1 MKRLLKWSWAP
12 SWGLALLALTAA
24 CDASAMAQRT
34 FATPD
39 EAVQALITALER
51 NDVTALTLLLGDNSE
66 EAITSGD
73 EVADAN
79 DRTTFVASFKSKH
92 QLVADGKDKMILVV
106 GESDWPLP
114 IPLVA
119 ADGKW
124 YLDGAAGAK
133 EIAYR
138 RIGRNELGAIA
149 VCRGFIDAQIEYAAM
164 GHDGQ
169 TAGLFAAKLRSDA
182 GQQNGLYWPV
192 GEGEPASPAGEEV
205 VSAAAEGYKAVVGQ
219 RTPYHGYYY
228 RILYAQG
235 AAANGG
241 SKEYFVEGLLR
252 DGVALIA
259 WPADYANSG
268 VMTFMVNHEGW
279 VYQKDLGAD
288 TATAVEAIQL
298 FDPDESWS
306 LVVSN
311 ESD

>member
-1 MKRLLKWSWAP
+1 MSETFEMVAKTLYGLEEILAGELLSLGANDIQIGRRMVSFTGDKEVLYKANFY
-12 SWGLALLALTAA
+12 
-24 CDASAMAQRT
+24 CR
-34 FATPD
+34 
-39 EAVQALITALER
+39 TALR
-51 NDVTALTLLLGDNSE
+51 ILKP
-66 EAITSGD
+66 IYH
-73 EVADAN
+73 
-79 DRTTFVASFKSKH
+79 FKYRIYSA
-92 QLVADGKDKMILVV
+92 V
-106 GESDWPLP
+106 
-114 IPLVA
+114 
-119 ADGKW
+119 
-124 YLDGAAGAK
+124 
-133 EIAYR
+133 AYR

-205 VSAAAEGYKAVVGQ
+205 VSAAAEGYKTVVGQ

-241 SKEYFVEGLLR
+241 SKEYFVEGQLR

-268 VMTFMVNHEGW
+268 VMTFMVNHEGR
-279 VYQKDLGAD
+279 VYQKDLGAE
-288 TATAVEAIQL
+288 TATVVEAIQL
-298 FDPDESWS
+298 FDPDKSWS
-306 LVVSN
+306 LVVS
-311 ESD
+311 EEGD

>member
-1 MKRLLKWSWAP
+1 
-12 SWGLALLALTAA
+12 
-24 CDASAMAQRT
+24 
-34 FATPD
+34 
-39 EAVQALITALER
+39 
-51 NDVTALTLLLGDNSE
+51 
-66 EAITSGD
+66 
-73 EVADAN
+73 
-79 DRTTFVASFKSKH
+79 
-92 QLVADGKDKMILVV
+92 VADGKDKMILVV

-114 IPLVA
+114 IPLVTEN
-119 ADGKW
+119 GKW

-133 EIAYR
+133 EIVYR

-241 SKEYFVEGLLR
+241 SKEYFVEGQLR

-268 VMTFMVNHEGW
+268 VMTFMVNHEGR
-279 VYQKDLGAD
+279 VYQKDLGTE

-298 FDPDESWS
+298 FDPDASWS
-306 LVVSN
+306 LVVS
-311 ESD
+311 EEGD

>member
-12 SWGLALLALTAA
+12 SWGLALLALVCAS
-24 CDASAMAQRT
+24 DASTMAPRT

-39 EAVQALITALER
+39 EAVQALITALEK
-51 NDVTALTLLLGDNSE
+51 NDVSALTQLLGEKSE
-66 EAITSGD
+66 EAISSGD
-73 EVADAN
+73 PVADAN
-79 DRTTFVASFKSKH
+79 DRAAFVASFKSKH
-92 QLVADGKDKMILVV
+92 QLVAEGKDKMILVV

-114 IPLVA
+114 IPLVT
-119 ADGKW
+119 ADGNW

-133 EIAYR
+133 EIVYR

-149 VCRGFIDAQIEYAAM
+149 VCRGFIDAQLEYAAV

-192 GEGEPASPAGEEV
+192 AKGEPASPAGEEV

-235 AAANGG
+235 AAADGG
-241 SKEYFVEGLLR
+241 KKEYFVDGQLR

-259 WPADYANSG
+259 WPADYATSG
-268 VMTFMVNHEGW
+268 VMTFMVSHEGR
-279 VYQKDLGAD
+279 VYQKDLGTD

-298 FDPDESWS
+298 FDPDKSWS

>member
-12 SWGLALLALTAA
+12 SWGLALLALVCAS
-24 CDASAMAQRT
+24 DASATPRT

-51 NDVTALTLLLGDNSE
+51 NDVTALTMLLGENSK

-79 DRTTFVASFKSKH
+79 DRAAFVASFKSKH
-92 QLVADGKDKMILVV
+92 QLVAEEKDKIILVV

-119 ADGKW
+119 ANGKW

-133 EIAYR
+133 EIVYR

-149 VCRGFIDAQIEYAAM
+149 VCRGFIDAQLEYAAV

-192 GEGEPASPAGEEV
+192 AKGEPASPAGEEV

-235 AAANGG
+235 AAADGG
-241 SKEYFVEGLLR
+241 KKEYFVDGQLR

-259 WPADYANSG
+259 WPADYATSG
-268 VMTFMVNHEGW
+268 VMTFMVNHEGR

-298 FDPDESWS
+298 FNPDKSWS
-306 LVVSN
+306 LVVSK
-311 ESD
+311 EGD

>member
-12 SWGLALLALTAA
+12 SWGLALLALVCAS
-24 CDASAMAQRT
+24 DASATPRT

-39 EAVQALITALER
+39 EAVQALITALEK
-51 NDVTALTLLLGDNSE
+51 NDVTALTQLLGEKSE

-79 DRTTFVASFKSKH
+79 DRAAFVASFKSKH
-92 QLVADGKDKMILVV
+92 QLVADGKDKIILVV

-114 IPLVA
+114 IPLVTA
-119 ADGKW
+119 NGKW

-133 EIAYR
+133 EIVYR

-149 VCRGFIDAQIEYAAM
+149 VCRGFIDAQIEYAAT

-169 TAGLFAAKLRSDA
+169 TAGIFAAKLRSDA

-192 GEGEPASPAGEEV
+192 SKGEPESPAGEEV

-235 AAANGG
+235 AAADGG
-241 SKEYFVEGLLR
+241 AKEYFVEGQLR

-259 WPADYANSG
+259 WPADYAASG
-268 VMTFMVNHEGW
+268 VMTFMVNHEGR
-279 VYQKDLGAD
+279 VYQKDLGSD
-288 TATAVEAIQL
+288 TATAVETIQL
-298 FDPDESWS
+298 FNPDKSWS
-306 LVVSN
+306 LVVSK
-311 ESD
+311 EGD